1 MPYKKPFQRKMRT
14 LNFAKGTPISLPA
27 WRVTLPASAIKD
39 PTVLRKQTSP
49 FGTDITDKK
58 TQEQCYMEWKLH
70 DEVSIK

>member
-1 MPYKKPFQRKMRT
+1 MGT
-14 LNFAKGTPISLPA
+14 LNFAKGTFISLPP

-58 TQEQCYMEWKLH
+58 NTGAMLDGMETAR
-70 DEVSIK
+70 